1 MCERAALATHII
13 SMGRLP
19 DNVLS
24 ELRTLPHALAD
35 LMAKHKNMPRDHP
48 ERSGLAR
55 MIRLLSEEIAMRRAV
70 PTRRKR
76 RTAARD

>member
-1 MCERAALATHII
+1 M

-19 DNVLS
+19 ENVLC

-35 LMAKHKNMPRDHP
+35 LRAKHNTLRRDHP

-55 MIRLLSEEIAMRRAV
+55 MIRQLSEEIAMRRGA
-70 PTRRKR
+70 PPRRKR
-76 RTAARD
+76 GTAARD